1 MSDLILSCTK
11 TGRLF
16 KSGYPVSRDDMRFLP
31 AKLTAS
37 FYCPPAARSTN
48 LISRRRVLVIAR
60 VNAPTWANANFA
72 NSLVK
77 IETAGRLLRVFL
89 IH

>member
-37 FYCPPAARSTN
+37 FYCPPCGEAHEFDFAKARACDCPRECPYMGECQ
-48 LISRRRVLVIAR
+48 LCELAR
-60 VNAPTWANANFA
+60 
-72 NSLVK
+72 
-77 IETAGRLLRVFL
+77 
-89 IH
+89 